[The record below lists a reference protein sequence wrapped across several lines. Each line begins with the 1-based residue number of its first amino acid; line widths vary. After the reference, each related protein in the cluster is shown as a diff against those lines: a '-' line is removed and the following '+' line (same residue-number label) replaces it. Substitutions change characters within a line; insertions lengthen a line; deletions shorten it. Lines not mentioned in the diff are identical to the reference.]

1 MPQAQVFSPKGERV
15 GQVGLSDALF
25 GKEPNKGIIRAAVLA
40 HLAKARQGTVGVKTR
55 AMVSGGGRKPFRQ
68 KGLGRARAGRTR
80 SPIWRHGGVAFGPQA
95 RDYSWDLPKKVKR
108 AALLSALS
116 AKAQDGRIFVVQSLT
131 LAEPKTKEL
140 FGLLTALGTPKSVL
154 IVTAGYEPN
163 VVLSAR
169 NIPGVQVIA
178 AKDMNAYDAMAKR
191 FMVVTEDAVHK
202 LEEVL
207 S

>member
-15 GQVGLSDALF
+15 GEMGLSDLVF
-25 GKEPNKGIIRAAVLA
+25 GKEPNKGIIRAAVLS

-55 AMVSGGGRKPFRQ
+55 AEVSGGGRKPWRQ
-68 KGLGRARAGRTR
+68 KGLGRARTGRTR

-95 RDYSWDLPKKVKR
+95 RDYTQDLPKKVKR

-116 AKAQDGRIFVVQSLT
+116 AKAQDGKILVIKELT
-131 LAEPKTKEL
+131 MGSPKTKEL
-140 FGLLTALGTPKSVL
+140 WNLLVSLGATKSAL
-154 IVTAGYEPN
+154 IVTAEREPN

-169 NIPGVQVIA
+169 NIPGIQVVE
-178 AKDMNAYDAMAKR
+178 AKDLSTYDTMAKR
-191 FMVVTEDAVHK
+191 FIVLTEGAVKK
-202 LEEVL
+202 LEEAL